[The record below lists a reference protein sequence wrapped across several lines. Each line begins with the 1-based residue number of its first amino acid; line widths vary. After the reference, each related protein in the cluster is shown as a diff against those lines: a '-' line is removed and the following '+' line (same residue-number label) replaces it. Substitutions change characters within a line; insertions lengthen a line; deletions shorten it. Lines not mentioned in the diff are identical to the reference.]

1 MKVIAPN
8 KNILIFGTDHFG
20 LMTYYAY
27 QNDPY
32 KQFEVESFVDV
43 GIEKGTV
50 LEGLKVFDI
59 NDIDTAFIQ
68 QKSIVSIIIAVQYIE
83 TVALFDIIIR
93 LLELNVEIKIVPP
106 IDQCENGIISL
117 DQIKK
122 LQIDDLLLRKPKYE
136 LNAELLNA
144 YENQIILITGAAGSI
159 GRELVNQLTEF
170 NYKGLILLDSAESAL
185 FEIQQELIQKG
196 VKNFDAVVAN
206 ICDYGRMDYLF
217 NHFKPKIVIHAA
229 AYKHVPLMEEHPYE
243 AVKVNVIGTKHVAD
257 LSVKHGVDKF
267 ILISTDKAVNPT
279 NVMGATKRLAELYI
293 NGLENTG
300 QTKFMIT
307 RFGNV
312 MGSNGSVVP
321 LFEKQIKAGGPVKV
335 TSEDIERFFMSISEA
350 CQLILEA
357 GAMGLGGEIFVFEMG
372 KPVKIH
378 DLAELMI
385 KLSGKQV
392 YIKISG
398 LRPGEKVVEELMATN
413 ESAKPTYHQKIKIA
427 QSKPRST
434 GDMQTKLLELCNKAS
449 KLQNLELVALMKD
462 IIPEYISNNSK
473 FGVLDNPKK

>member
-27 QNDPY
+27 QNYPY

-50 LEGLKVFDI
+50 LEGLKVFDV

-243 AVKVNVIGTKHVAD
+243 AWKNIPMK
-257 LSVKHGVDKF
+257 
-267 ILISTDKAVNPT
+267 
-279 NVMGATKRLAELYI
+279 
-293 NGLENTG
+293 
-300 QTKFMIT
+300 
-307 RFGNV
+307 
-312 MGSNGSVVP
+312 P
-321 LFEKQIKAGGPVKV
+321 LK
-335 TSEDIERFFMSISEA
+335 SMS
-350 CQLILEA
+350 
-357 GAMGLGGEIFVFEMG
+357 
-372 KPVKIH
+372 
-378 DLAELMI
+378 
-385 KLSGKQV
+385 
-392 YIKISG
+392 
-398 LRPGEKVVEELMATN
+398 
-413 ESAKPTYHQKIKIA
+413 
-427 QSKPRST
+427 
-434 GDMQTKLLELCNKAS
+434 
-449 KLQNLELVALMKD
+449 
-462 IIPEYISNNSK
+462 
-473 FGVLDNPKK
+473 

>member
-1 MKVIAPN
+1 
-8 KNILIFGTDHFG
+8 
-20 LMTYYAY
+20 
-27 QNDPY
+27 
-32 KQFEVESFVDV
+32 
-43 GIEKGTV
+43 
-50 LEGLKVFDI
+50 
-59 NDIDTAFIQ
+59 
-68 QKSIVSIIIAVQYIE
+68 
-83 TVALFDIIIR
+83 
-93 LLELNVEIKIVPP
+93 
-106 IDQCENGIISL
+106 
-117 DQIKK
+117 
-122 LQIDDLLLRKPKYE
+122 
-136 LNAELLNA
+136 
-144 YENQIILITGAAGSI
+144 
-159 GRELVNQLTEF
+159 
-170 NYKGLILLDSAESAL
+170 
-185 FEIQQELIQKG
+185 
-196 VKNFDAVVAN
+196 
-206 ICDYGRMDYLF
+206 
-217 NHFKPKIVIHAA
+217 
-229 AYKHVPLMEEHPYE
+229 MEEHPYE